1 MSLLKTSSL
10 DVLLLKVFSP
20 VILTLK
26 KCESGAL
33 MVPHHAHSLQRVVA
47 GMNAEIEAMMAA
59 NKAAMEESQEEAD
72 VSQEEMATRLVSDI
86 ITHQIK

>member
-1 MSLLKTSSL
+1 
-10 DVLLLKVFSP
+10 
-20 VILTLK
+20 
-26 KCESGAL
+26 
-33 MVPHHAHSLQRVVA
+33 MVPHHTHSLQRVVA

-86 ITHQIK
+86 SHIRYIYKGRKSQADLFTKD

>member
-1 MSLLKTSSL
+1 
-10 DVLLLKVFSP
+10 
-20 VILTLK
+20 
-26 KCESGAL
+26 
-33 MVPHHAHSLQRVVA
+33 MVPHHTHSLQRVVA

-86 ITHQIK
+86 SHIR